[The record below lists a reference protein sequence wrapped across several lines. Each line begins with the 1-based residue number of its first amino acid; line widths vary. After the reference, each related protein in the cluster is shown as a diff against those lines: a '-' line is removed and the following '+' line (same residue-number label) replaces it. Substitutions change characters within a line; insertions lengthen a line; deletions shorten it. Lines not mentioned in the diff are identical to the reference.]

1 MQLFNITYMSDNSA
15 TVRKQMEE
23 IESTSKQLRDLV
35 YSAPSQWMWD
45 SFGSALSVEQIA
57 ETIEKIE
64 NNVKKAQEYC
74 DEEYKEITDTLLNIM
89 WSGLKMKN
97 YEAIL
102 QAVKQ
107 LISIKINFENEPFKM
122 KLV

>member
-1 MQLFNITYMSDNSA
+1 MQLFNITYMSDNSV
-15 TVRKQMEE
+15 TVRQQIEE
-23 IESTSKQLRDLV
+23 IESASKELRDLV

-107 LISIKINFENEPFKM
+107 LISIKINFEKEPFEM
-122 KLV
+122 KPE

>member
-1 MQLFNITYMSDNSA
+1 
-15 TVRKQMEE
+15 MEE

-122 KLV
+122 KPE

>member
-1 MQLFNITYMSDNSA
+1 
-15 TVRKQMEE
+15 MEE
-23 IESTSKQLRDLV
+23 IESVSKELRELV

-64 NNVKKAQEYC
+64 NNVKKVQEYC
-74 DEEYKEITDTLLNIM
+74 DEEYKEITYTLLNIM

-122 KLV
+122 KLE

>member
-15 TVRKQMEE
+15 TVRQQMEE
-23 IESTSKQLRDLV
+23 IESVSKELWDLV

-64 NNVKKAQEYC
+64 NNVKKAQGYC

-122 KLV
+122 KPE

>member
-1 MQLFNITYMSDNSA
+1 MSDNSV
-15 TVRKQMEE
+15 TVRQQIEE
-23 IESTSKQLRDLV
+23 IESASKELRDLV

-64 NNVKKAQEYC
+64 NNVKKVQEYC
-74 DEEYKEITDTLLNIM
+74 DEEYKEITDALLNIM
-89 WSGLKMKN
+89 WSGLQMKN

>member
-1 MQLFNITYMSDNSA
+1 MQLFNITYMSDNSV
-15 TVRKQMEE
+15 TVRQQIEE
-23 IESTSKQLRDLV
+23 IESASKELRDLV

>member
-1 MQLFNITYMSDNSA
+1 MSDNSA
-15 TVRKQMEE
+15 IVRQQMEE
-23 IESTSKQLRDLV
+23 IESMSKQLRDLI

-64 NNVKKAQEYC
+64 NNVKTAQEYC
-74 DEEYKEITDTLLNIM
+74 DEEYKEITATLLNIM
-89 WSGLKMKN
+89 WSGLQMKN

-122 KLV
+122 KLE